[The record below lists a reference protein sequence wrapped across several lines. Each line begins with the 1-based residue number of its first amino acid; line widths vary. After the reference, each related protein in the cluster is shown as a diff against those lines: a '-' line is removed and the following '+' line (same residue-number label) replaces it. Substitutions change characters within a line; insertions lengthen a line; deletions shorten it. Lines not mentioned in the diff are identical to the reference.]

1 MNTKVYTLEN
11 ENNFN
16 NAVNEVS
23 ELIKSGGIAVVPTET
38 VYGLAAD
45 GMNEKAVAKIFAA
58 KGRPSDNP
66 LIFHIA
72 DFDMIYDIASEI
84 PEKAKKLTNK
94 FWPGPLTV
102 ILPKKSH
109 VPHIS
114 TGGLESA
121 AIRMPSHPFTRELIR
136 KCGAALT
143 APSANL
149 SGKPSPTEFSHCY
162 DDMNGRVDAIVDGG
176 SCKVGLESTVIS
188 FLEET
193 PVLLRPGAVTP
204 AQIEEV
210 IGEIKVAE
218 AVLKELPGNEKTLS
232 PGLKYKHYSPNADVF
247 IVKGSFENYKKFV
260 ENIGKERVFGLVF
273 DGEGERLSIP
283 CFEYGDNQG
292 GELQA
297 HRLFNGLRELDKM
310 GAKIVYA
317 RCPAA
322 DGIGLAVYNRLIRA
336 AAFQIIDL
344 ESDN

>member
-1 MNTKVYTLEN
+1 
-11 ENNFN
+11 
-16 NAVNEVS
+16 
-23 ELIKSGGIAVVPTET
+23 
-38 VYGLAAD
+38 
-45 GMNEKAVAKIFAA
+45 
-58 KGRPSDNP
+58 
-66 LIFHIA
+66 
-72 DFDMIYDIASEI
+72 MIYDIAEKV
-84 PEKAKKLTNK
+84 PEKVKKLTDK

-121 AIRMPSHPFTRELIR
+121 AIRMPSHPFTSELI
-136 KCGAALT
+136 KECKTPLT

-149 SGKPSPTEFSHCY
+149 SGKPSPTEFIHCY

-176 SCKVGLESTVIS
+176 ACKVGLESTVIS
-188 FLEET
+188 FLDEV

-204 AQIEEV
+204 KQVEEV
-210 IGEIKVAE
+210 IGKIKVAE

-247 IVKGSFENYKKFV
+247 VVKGSFEKYKNYV
-260 ENIGKERVFGLVF
+260 ESIEKNNVFGLVF
-273 DGEGERLSIP
+273 DGEAEKLSIP
-283 CFEYGDNQG
+283 CFEYGENHG

-310 GAKIVYA
+310 GATTIYA
-317 RCPAA
+317 RCP
-322 DGIGLAVYNRLIRA
+322 DTEGIGLAVYNRLIRA

-344 ESDN
+344 E